1 MLGLRARVRARLDL
15 YQTQVLRATLL
26 SMHFWRGPG
35 PRLVA
40 LLLAAVVCAD
50 VTLDAACDPIGLPGP
65 ASAAA
70 ALSAGT
76 GASDGDACASTC
88 VADCFCC
95 SRSETAGPALI
106 LPGLTALAQA
116 PSPSLTSVPAVVRPV
131 PQPPPLALS

>member
-1 MLGLRARVRARLDL
+1 M
-15 YQTQVLRATLL
+15 TL
-26 SMHFWRGPG
+26 WRGTS

-70 ALSAGT
+70 ASSADRGP
-76 GASDGDACASTC
+76 ADACAESC
-88 VADCFCC
+88 VPDCFCC
-95 SRSETAGPALI
+95 SRSETAGPALV
-106 LPGLTALAQA
+106 LPGLTALARV
-116 PSPSLTSVPAVVRPV
+116 PSPDPVSVPAIVRPV